1 MPRQFAV
8 SAAIIDSASRQCW
21 LLDCSPDFKDQ
32 YHALQQYLG
41 KGLRMFAC
49 LLCCN

>member
-8 SAAIIDSASRQCW
+8 SAAIIDTVSRQCW
-21 LLDCSPDFKDQ
+21 LLDCTPDFKDQ

-41 KGLRMFAC
+41 MHAHAQQ
-49 LLCCN
+49 